1 MKMMKKIVCS
11 TLAAISVCSFGGGL
25 AFAANA
31 EDTMQIECSTFE
43 MQYGASVRT
52 MDPAGIR
59 FSAFVGKDVYEEV
72 SSDPNKSFG
81 MFIVPDSYMEDYE
94 SYIDENPSY
103 EGKYYEYFSAQK
115 KMINFTYEPD
125 QLVEKNGGYVM
136 RGAITNVLYENLTR
150 EFIGVAYIKTSTDS
164 GAVYQYAD
172 FNREDNA
179 RSISYVASAAIN
191 AGESSEALDGYL
203 AKSAYKLLG
212 VTYNKETEKYVYGVN
227 EYDELEDIEVISGE
241 DAYSMPSKTLIMS
254 VGKAASI
261 TTKNLSWLSV
271 EYKSDR
277 EDIVSVN
284 EKGVVSALKEGRA
297 TITAKAGNYVS
308 TRMVNVVSDYYDFA
322 PTEFVDTKATPAY
335 ALVSG
340 LKYGETDTY
349 SFTGNSWN
357 SEINA
362 LNTTHAGDNA
372 VYETPAAVRKN
383 LNDNGYKYIAMNFAL
398 SSGASIR
405 VVGSSIYGTLGMT
418 FADGGKLA
426 YAGSVAAATQ
436 EPYFHVYKNGAEVAV
451 GDTVEANVWYTV
463 VVELLLD
470 PTGSSKGN
478 IEDEWST
485 VGFGVGNNKAVYISG
500 GRYYTNDSFKT
511 DYLYD
516 YVEYGADE
524 FVDTK
529 NGAGGYAAVDGKV
542 FGRSNVYKFA
552 STKAWSYEIGALH
565 TVHASTAKD
574 RIYQESWQVA
584 ENANAHG
591 WQYIAID
598 FALGA
603 NDTMQLVNTIP
614 NGTGTTTGGLVLKDG
629 AVPTYRTT
637 SIDTAEEKGWYKI
650 YSEGREIAIGGTEAL
665 ADGVWYTVVVK
676 LLMGTE
682 LTGNYRNVG
691 FGAVQGNIYISG
703 VRYYVNDNF
712 KTEYTTLEDYYE
724 YGAEEVIDVKMNGAY
739 LEASDAVYGKETVYM
754 FSGNGWSN
762 QVDVRKTTHIGYSSG
777 SGAFYQQAKD
787 VREALIAK
795 GIEYVAVE
803 FALAQGA
810 AVSVL
815 GIIPYTGSNTNEN
828 GGLNFAVGSA
838 LAFRPAVDTAEEKAY
853 FAVYANG
860 EEVAVGDVIQAGVWY
875 TVVVKLQLDV
885 DKAQAVGSYVNVGFG
900 ATGKGLTY
908 ISGVRYYTNDSYKTD
923 YANEAENS
931 DDVEEI
937 LPEEN
942 EVIAYTA
949 YYFDAERGNDSNDGL
964 SIDAPKASVGAAM
977 DIAASATTFNPVKL
991 LFKKGSTFTG
1001 KAIFEGYE
1009 ATKDFPLILDAYGDG
1024 EGYPK
1029 FVGTGSET
1037 TKNAIDAVLYFKN
1050 DNLWVM
1056 NLEVTGPTA
1065 YQGIAFQPVSGGAFE
1080 NIRIEGNYVHDI
1092 NFNWTYSTAPAETNP
1107 DDIDVELVCPVGDNA
1122 DGRYT
1127 YRKYAA
1133 ICLDNDYTGA
1143 PVWFEDVWIVNNRVE
1158 NVGKIG
1164 INVYNRWNNKGGVGY
1179 GYNHYVDGTENY
1191 NDPSKNLGNYPNKNV
1206 YVVGNNLS
1214 CCGGDGLVISGVKGG
1229 VVENNVS
1236 YYANYLG
1243 REGYYNAAI
1252 WVFASENILFQY
1264 NEAAYTYMRNGGQ
1277 DAQGF
1282 DIDNACRNIIFRYNY
1297 SHHNEGGGLLLC
1309 DATTTIDQYDSKGSL
1324 IASGVEVAGNWGDN
1338 YIYGNVFA
1346 YNGKVDDPERSSFI
1360 TVSRKVSNVYVY
1372 NNTVVMSGEIAGQ
1385 NVINVEEAGCVNHYY
1400 YNNIFYSEKNSMA
1413 KFDLFAGITCTF
1425 QGNLFYNVSRNG
1437 LLNNGNYVTYNPQF
1451 TALSGL
1457 LPSELNGFNA
1467 LSAFAPKNLEVSIGG
1482 VALPE
1487 KALEMKVNEDA
1498 LGNKTGNTHLGAIV
1512 SK

>member
-1 MKMMKKIVCS
+1 MKTMKKILCS
-11 TLAAISVCSFGGGL
+11 TLALVGVCAFSGGL
-25 AFAANA
+25 AFAASA
-31 EDTMQIECSTFE
+31 DTTIQIEGNAFE

-52 MDPAGIR
+52 AEPAGIR
-59 FSAFVGKDVYEEV
+59 FTALVGKDVYNEV
-72 SSDPNKSFG
+72 SSDPNKDFG

-94 SYIDENPSY
+94 AYIDSNPNY
-103 EGKYYEYFSAQK
+103 AGKYYEYFSEQK
-115 KMINFTYEPD
+115 KMIDFTYTPD
-125 QLVEKNGGYVM
+125 QLTEKDGGYLM
-136 RGAITNVLYENLTR
+136 RGALSNVLFENLTR
-150 EFIGVAYIKTSTDS
+150 EFVGVAYIKTTTGNDIF
-164 GAVYQYAD
+164 YEYAEFD
-172 FNREDNA
+172 RVDNA

-191 AGESSEALDGYL
+191 AGEGSEALDSYL
-203 AKSAYKLLG
+203 AKSAYKLMG
-212 VTYNKETEKYVYGVN
+212 VTYNKETEEYVYGVN
-227 EYDELEDIEVISGE
+227 AYDALEDIEAISPE
-241 DAYSMPSKTLIMS
+241 SVYALPSQALALT
-254 VGKAASI
+254 VGNAASV
-261 TTKNLSWLSV
+261 TSQNLSCLSV

-284 EKGVVSALKEGRA
+284 DKGVVTALKEGTA
-297 TITAKAGNYVS
+297 TITATAGNYIS
-308 TRMVNVVSDYYDFA
+308 TRKVNVVSDYYEFDA
-322 PTEFVDTKATPAY
+322 TEFVDTKSVAAY
-335 ALVSG
+335 SSVSG
-340 LKYGETDTY
+340 LKYGKTGTY
-349 SFTGNSWN
+349 AFTGNSWN

-362 LNTTHAGDNA
+362 LNTTHAGDYA
-372 VYETPAAVRKN
+372 IYEDPKAVREN
-383 LNDNGYKYIAMNFAL
+383 LNGKEYKYIAMNFAL

-418 FADGGKLA
+418 FTDGSALA
-426 YAGSVAAATQ
+426 YAGTVAATTQ
-436 EPYFHVYKNGAEVAV
+436 APYFHVYKNGADVMV
-451 GDTVEANVWYTV
+451 GDKIEANVWYTV

-529 NGAGGYAAVDGKV
+529 NGAGGYAAVDGRV

-552 STKAWSYEIGALH
+552 STTAWTYEIGALH

-584 ENANAHG
+584 ENATAHG

-650 YSEGREIAIGGTEAL
+650 YSEGKEIAIGGTEAL

-682 LTGNYRNVG
+682 LTSQYRNIG
-691 FGAVQGNIYISG
+691 FGAAAGNIYISG

-739 LEASDAVYGKETVYM
+739 SVASEEIYGKDNVYM
-754 FSGNGWSN
+754 FTGNGWNN
-762 QVDVRKTTHIGYSSG
+762 QIDVRKTTHIGYSAG
-777 SGAFYQQAKD
+777 SGAFYSQAKD
-787 VREALIAK
+787 VRDSLIAK
-795 GIEYVAVE
+795 GIQYVAVE
-803 FALAQGA
+803 FALAPGA
-810 AVSVL
+810 AVSLL
-815 GIIPYTGSNTNEN
+815 GIIPYTGSNNNEN

-838 LAFRPAVDTAEEKAY
+838 LAYRPTVDTPEEETY
-853 FAVYANG
+853 FTVYANG
-860 EEVAVGDVIQAGVWY
+860 EEVAIGDTIEDGVWY

-885 DKAQAVGSYVNVGFG
+885 NKAQAVASYVNVGFG

-923 YANEAENS
+923 YASYSEEESEENFP
-931 DDVEEI
+931 
-937 LPEEN
+937 PEEN
-942 EVIAYTA
+942 EIIEYTA
-949 YYFDAERGNDSNDGL
+949 YFFDAERGSDYNDGL
-964 SIDAPKASVGAAM
+964 SIDAPKASVSAAM
-977 DIAASATTFNPVKL
+977 EIAATASPNNPVKL

-1050 DNLWVM
+1050 DNVWVM

-1107 DDIDVELVCPVGDNA
+1107 DDIDVELVCPA

-1229 VVENNVS
+1229 AIENNVS

-1243 REGYYNAAI
+1243 REGYYNASI
-1252 WVFASENILFQY
+1252 WVFASEDVLFQY

-1297 SHHNEGGGLLLC
+1297 AHHNEGGGLLLC
-1309 DATTTIDQYDSKGSL
+1309 DNTTSIDKYDANGNL
-1324 IASGVEVAGNWGDN
+1324 IQSGASVSGNWGDN

-1346 YNGKVDDPERSSFI
+1346 YNGIVNDPERSAFI
-1360 TVSRKVSNVYVY
+1360 TVSRKVSNVYIF
-1372 NNTVVMSGEIAGQ
+1372 NNTIVMSGEIKGQ
-1385 NVINVEEAGCVNHYY
+1385 NIVNVEQGGCSDHYY
-1400 YNNIFYSEKNSMA
+1400 YNNVFYSEENSSA
-1413 KFDLFAGITCTF
+1413 KFDLFGEFTCYF
-1425 QGNLFYNVSRNG
+1425 NGNLFYNVSTNG
-1437 LLNNGNYVTYNPQF
+1437 LFLTNQNARTYDPKMTGLDGRETSDFNGF
-1451 TALSGL
+1451 DALSFFV
-1457 LPSELNGFNA
+1457 PQES
-1467 LSAFAPKNLEVSIGG
+1467 KVWTDG
-1482 VALPE
+1482 VNLPE
-1487 KALEMKVNEDA
+1487 KALEAKLNEDA
-1498 LGNKTGNTHLGAIV
+1498 LGNKTGNVHLGALV
-1512 SK
+1512 G

>member
-1 MKMMKKIVCS
+1 MKTMKKILCS
-11 TLAAISVCSFGGGL
+11 TLALVGVCAFSGGL
-25 AFAANA
+25 AFAASA
-31 EDTMQIECSTFE
+31 DTTIQIEGNAFE

-52 MDPAGIR
+52 AEPAGIR
-59 FSAFVGKDVYEEV
+59 FTALVGKDVYNEV
-72 SSDPNKSFG
+72 SSDPNKDFG

-94 SYIDENPSY
+94 TYIASNPNY
-103 EGKYYEYFSAQK
+103 EGKYYEYFSEQK
-115 KMINFTYEPD
+115 KMIDFTYTPD
-125 QLVEKNGGYVM
+125 QLTEKDGGYLM
-136 RGAITNVLYENLTR
+136 RGALSNVLFENLTR
-150 EFIGVAYIKTSTDS
+150 EFVGVAYIKTTTGNDIF
-164 GAVYQYAD
+164 YEYAEFD
-172 FNREDNA
+172 RVDNA

-191 AGESSEALDGYL
+191 AGEGSEALDSYL
-203 AKSAYKLLG
+203 AKSAYKLMG
-212 VTYNKETEKYVYGVN
+212 VTYNKETEEYVYGVN
-227 EYDELEDIEVISGE
+227 AYDALEDIEAISPE
-241 DAYSMPSKTLIMS
+241 SVYALPSQALALT
-254 VGKAASI
+254 VGNAASV
-261 TTKNLSWLSV
+261 TSQNLSCLSV

-284 EKGVVSALKEGRA
+284 DKGVVTALKEGTA
-297 TITAKAGNYVS
+297 TITATAGNYIS
-308 TRMVNVVSDYYDFA
+308 TRKVNVVSDYYEFDA
-322 PTEFVDTKATPAY
+322 TEFVDTKSVAAY
-335 ALVSG
+335 SSVSG
-340 LKYGETDTY
+340 LKYGKTDTY
-349 SFTGNSWN
+349 AFTGNSWN

-362 LNTTHAGDNA
+362 LNTTHAGDYA
-372 VYETPAAVRKN
+372 IYEDPKAVREN
-383 LNDNGYKYIAMNFAL
+383 LNGKGYKYIAMNFAL
-398 SSGASIR
+398 STGASIR

-418 FADGGKLA
+418 FTDGSALA
-426 YAGSVAAATQ
+426 YAGTVAATTQ
-436 EPYFHVYKNGAEVAV
+436 APYFHVYKNGAEVMV
-451 GDTVEANVWYTV
+451 GDTIEDSVWYTV

-485 VGFGVGNNKAVYISG
+485 VGFGVGNNKAVYIAG
-500 GRYYTNDSFKT
+500 GRYYTNESFKD
-511 DYLYD
+511 DYIYD

-529 NGAGGYAAVDGKV
+529 NGAGGYAAVDGRV

-552 STKAWSYEIGALH
+552 STTAWTYEIGALH

-584 ENANAHG
+584 ENATAHG

-629 AVPTYRTT
+629 AVPTYRTAL
-637 SIDTAEEKGWYKI
+637 IDTAEEKGWYKI
-650 YSEGREIAIGGTEAL
+650 YSEGKEIAIGGTEAL

-682 LTGNYRNVG
+682 LTGQYRNIG
-691 FGAVQGNIYISG
+691 FGAAAGNIYISG

-724 YGAEEVIDVKMNGAY
+724 YGAEEVIDVKKNGSY
-739 LEASDAVYGKETVYM
+739 SVASEEIYGKENVYM
-754 FSGNGWSN
+754 FTGNGWNN
-762 QVDVRKTTHIGYSSG
+762 QIDVRKTTHIGYSAG
-777 SGAFYQQAKD
+777 SGAFYSQAKD
-787 VREALIAK
+787 VRDSLIAK
-795 GIEYVAVE
+795 GIQYVSIE
-803 FALAQGA
+803 FALAPGA
-810 AVSVL
+810 AVSLL
-815 GIIPYTGSNTNEN
+815 GIIPYTGSNNNEN
-828 GGLNFAVGSA
+828 GGLNFAAGSA
-838 LAFRPAVDTAEEKAY
+838 LAYRPTVDTPEEETY
-853 FAVYANG
+853 FTVYANG
-860 EEVAVGDVIQAGVWY
+860 EEVAIGDTIEDGVWY

-885 DKAQAVGSYVNVGFG
+885 NKAQAIASYVNVGFG

-923 YANEAENS
+923 YAAYSEGESEENFP
-931 DDVEEI
+931 
-937 LPEEN
+937 PEES
-942 EVIAYTA
+942 EVVEYTA
-949 YYFDAERGNDSNDGL
+949 YFFDAERGSDYNDGL
-964 SIDAPKASVGAAM
+964 SLDAPKATVSAAM
-977 DIAASATTFNPVKL
+977 EIAATASPNNPVKL
-991 LFKKGSTFTG
+991 LFKKGSTFIG

-1050 DNLWVM
+1050 DNVWVM

-1229 VVENNVS
+1229 AIENNVS

-1243 REGYYNAAI
+1243 REGYYNASI
-1252 WVFASENILFQY
+1252 WVFASEDVLFQY

-1297 SHHNEGGGLLLC
+1297 AHHNEGGGLLLC
-1309 DATTTIDQYDSKGSL
+1309 DNTTSIDKYDVNGNL
-1324 IASGVEVAGNWGDN
+1324 IQSGASVSGNWGDN

-1346 YNGKVDDPERSSFI
+1346 YNGIVNDPERSAFI
-1360 TVSRKVSNVYVY
+1360 TVSRKVSNVYIF
-1372 NNTVVMSGEIAGQ
+1372 NNTIVMSGEIKGQ
-1385 NVINVEEAGCVNHYY
+1385 NIVNVEQDGCSYHYY
-1400 YNNIFYSEKNSMA
+1400 YNNVFYSEKNSSA
-1413 KFDLFAGITCTF
+1413 KFDLFGEFTCYF
-1425 QGNLFYNVSRNG
+1425 NGNLFYNVSTNG
-1437 LLNNGNYVTYNPQF
+1437 LFLTNQNARTYDPKMTGLDGRETSDFNGF
-1451 TALSGL
+1451 DALSFFV
-1457 LPSELNGFNA
+1457 PQES
-1467 LSAFAPKNLEVSIGG
+1467 KVWTDG
-1482 VALPE
+1482 VNLPE
-1487 KALEMKVNEDA
+1487 KALEAKLNEDA
-1498 LGNKTGNTHLGAIV
+1498 LGNKTGNVHLGALV
-1512 SK
+1512 G